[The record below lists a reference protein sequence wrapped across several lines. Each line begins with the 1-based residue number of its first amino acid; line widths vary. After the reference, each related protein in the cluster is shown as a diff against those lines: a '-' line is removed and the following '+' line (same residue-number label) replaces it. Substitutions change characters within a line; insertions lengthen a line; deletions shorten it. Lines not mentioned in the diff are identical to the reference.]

1 MIHISIEGIEPTDKE
16 WLEKAQRLTDQ
27 LKAATNAEERKAI
40 IERNKG
46 MWGQVK
52 EWLKGLSHGKC
63 WYSEAKELC
72 SFYDVDHFR
81 PKNNVVELDGSERDG
96 YWWLAFEWTNYR
108 LSGQICNRPNKNE
121 DEELRGKWD
130 YFPLQAGSR
139 IACCPEDDLRDEI
152 ICLLDPTDPD
162 DPVLLSFD
170 EAGDPVAADEVGS
183 WHAERVAITVKLL
196 HLDSTPLVEERKKIW
211 RQCRKKLDKAQRIMK
226 DNGNR
231 MSASLKSELKH
242 LQEDLREMVSS
253 ETELAGTARACLLK
267 SGVGWAQNIVASA
280 R

>member
-1 MIHISIEGIEPTDKE
+1 MIHISIEGIEPDDKA

-27 LKAATNAEERKAI
+27 LKAATTMEERKAI

-46 MWGQVK
+46 MWGEVK
-52 EWLKGLSHGKC
+52 EWLKTLSHGKC

-81 PKNNVVELDGSERDG
+81 PKNRAVDLDDREREG
-96 YWWLAFEWTNYR
+96 YWWLAFEWRNYR

-121 DEELRGKWD
+121 NGELRGKWD

-139 IACCPEDDLRDEI
+139 VACCPEDDLDDEI
-152 ICLLDPTDPD
+152 IYLLNPIDPY

-170 EAGDPVAADEVGS
+170 ETGEPVPADEVGT
-183 WHAERVAITVKLL
+183 WHSDRVKATIKLL
-196 HLDSTPLVEERKKIW
+196 HLDSTPLVEERKKVW
-211 RQCRKKLDKAQRIMK
+211 SRCRTKLDKAQKIMK

-242 LQEDLREMVSS
+242 IQEELREMVASDS
-253 ETELAGTARACLLK
+253 ELAGTARACLLK
-267 SGVGWAQNIVASA
+267 SGIGWAQNLVAHA